1 VAGGRRI
8 VIVGG
13 GFGGA
18 YCARRLAKRFRGT
31 ATEVRLI
38 DRRNYLI
45 FYPLLVEAGTG
56 SLEPR
61 HTVVSL
67 REFVPDGRFMMAEVT
82 DVDLAGGSVR
92 CHIQQLDDHIDV
104 AYDYL
109 VLSPGSV
116 TRLPDVSGLS
126 EHAQTIKSLADAVAL
141 RDHAIAMLEVADA
154 VSDPDQ
160 RRDALRFVVVGANF
174 TGVEVAGEYFTFLRE
189 ASKRYRNIKEDDVSV
204 ILVELE
210 DRILSALPDDLS
222 EYALRKMKAFG
233 IDVRLEETVTRIGP
247 NDVHLRS
254 GGRLATQSVIWCA
267 GIAPAPLIG
276 KLDCRT
282 DDRGYLETD
291 RDLRV
296 PGCANIWAIGD
307 SAVNRDAQGTPYPP
321 TAQHAVRQAKHAA
334 TDIVRVIQGRPTRP
348 CNVKPLGSLAAIGC
362 RTGVAKVLGV
372 KLSGFAA
379 WWLYRTVYL
388 VKMPGLARKLR
399 LLVDWTMALFFRR
412 NYVQLSTHSPRRD
425 ASG

>member
-160 RRDALRFVVVGANF
+160 RRDALRFVVVGAILQ
-174 TGVEVAGEYFTFLRE
+174 ASRLR
-189 ASKRYRNIKEDDVSV
+189 ASISRFCARRPSVTATSKRTMCRSSSWNW
-204 ILVELE
+204 
-210 DRILSALPDDLS
+210 RI
-222 EYALRKMKAFG
+222 AFCRRCLM
-233 IDVRLEETVTRIGP
+233 ICPSMRF
-247 NDVHLRS
+247 
-254 GGRLATQSVIWCA
+254 
-267 GIAPAPLIG
+267 G
-276 KLDCRT
+276 K
-282 DDRGYLETD
+282 
-291 RDLRV
+291 
-296 PGCANIWAIGD
+296 
-307 SAVNRDAQGTPYPP
+307 
-321 TAQHAVRQAKHAA
+321 
-334 TDIVRVIQGRPTRP
+334 
-348 CNVKPLGSLAAIGC
+348 
-362 RTGVAKVLGV
+362 
-372 KLSGFAA
+372 
-379 WWLYRTVYL
+379 
-388 VKMPGLARKLR
+388 
-399 LLVDWTMALFFRR
+399 
-412 NYVQLSTHSPRRD
+412 
-425 ASG
+425 